1 MLCVGEKEEVK
12 ALKKNRVIAAILI
25 GMMATTC
32 VSCELIDSSLV
43 KLGLRNEDFD
53 YVKNNKV
60 DKIVIQ
66 SARDTAF
73 RFIVTDEN
81 AIQDIY
87 EILRNG
93 KIKDTKTD
101 LQPDYTFEVYYGE
114 EVKKYSYVA
123 YLEDS
128 DVGNFYDENK
138 SYYVSKNLDQKIL
151 QNLSFIRKTKD
162 FDKIY
167 YNSILE
173 VLKVEKDNLTG
184 QKVGINL
191 TGDVDCLKYIFAVDL
206 ENFKKDIKD
215 VISTASLVE
224 NNEGNYDTVV
234 KVQNKGYSSKIFKT
248 TVIVDNKKSKVYR
261 TYYVQ
266 GNYEHS
272 EWNIA
277 VSEPDKKPND
287 W

>member
-167 YNSILE
+167 YDSILE

>member
-1 MLCVGEKEEVK
+1 MLCVREKEEVK
-12 ALKKNRVIAAILI
+12 VLKKNRVISTILI
-25 GMMATTC
+25 VIMATTC
-32 VSCELIDSSLV
+32 VSCDFIDSSLV
-43 KLGLRNEDFD
+43 KLGFRNEDFD

-191 TGDVDCLKYIFAVDL
+191 AGDVDCLKYIFAVDL

-224 NNEGNYDTVV
+224 NNEENYDTVV

-277 VSEPDKKPND
+277 VSEPDKKTND

>member
-167 YNSILE
+167 YDSILE

-248 TVIVDNKKSKVYR
+248 TIIVDNKKSKIYR

>member
-1 MLCVGEKEEVK
+1 MK

-151 QNLSFIRKTKD
+151 QNLSFIRKTKE

>member
-1 MLCVGEKEEVK
+1 MK

-167 YNSILE
+167 YDSILE

>member
-1 MLCVGEKEEVK
+1 M
-12 ALKKNRVIAAILI
+12 LKKNRVISTILI
-25 GMMATTC
+25 VIMATTC
-32 VSCELIDSSLV
+32 VSCDFIDSSLV
-43 KLGLRNEDFD
+43 KLGFRNEDFD

-191 TGDVDCLKYIFAVDL
+191 AGDVDCLKYIFAVDL

-224 NNEGNYDTVV
+224 NNEENYDTVV

>member
-1 MLCVGEKEEVK
+1 MLCVREKEEVK
-12 ALKKNRVIAAILI
+12 VLKKNRVISTILI
-25 GMMATTC
+25 VIMATTC
-32 VSCELIDSSLV
+32 VSCDFIDSSLV
-43 KLGLRNEDFD
+43 KLGFRNEDFD

-191 TGDVDCLKYIFAVDL
+191 AGDVDCLKYIFAVDL

-224 NNEGNYDTVV
+224 NNEENYDTVV

>member
-1 MLCVGEKEEVK
+1 MLCVREKEEVK
-12 ALKKNRVIAAILI
+12 VLKKNRVISTILI
-25 GMMATTC
+25 VIMATTC
-32 VSCELIDSSLV
+32 VSCDFIDSSLV
-43 KLGLRNEDFD
+43 KLGFRNEDFD

-191 TGDVDCLKYIFAVDL
+191 AGDVDCLKYIFAVDL

-224 NNEGNYDTVV
+224 NNEENYDTVV

-261 TYYVQ
+261 TYYVH
-266 GNYEHS
+266 GNYEHR
-272 EWNIA
+272 ERNIA
-277 VSEPDKKPND
+277 VSEPEKKPND

>member
-1 MLCVGEKEEVK
+1 M
-12 ALKKNRVIAAILI
+12 KKNRVIAAILI

-167 YNSILE
+167 YDSILE

-248 TVIVDNKKSKVYR
+248 TVIVDNKKSKIYR

>member
-1 MLCVGEKEEVK
+1 M
-12 ALKKNRVIAAILI
+12 
-25 GMMATTC
+25 
-32 VSCELIDSSLV
+32 
-43 KLGLRNEDFD
+43 
-53 YVKNNKV
+53 
-60 DKIVIQ
+60 
-66 SARDTAF
+66 
-73 RFIVTDEN
+73 
-81 AIQDIY
+81 
-87 EILRNG
+87 
-93 KIKDTKTD
+93 
-101 LQPDYTFEVYYGE
+101 
-114 EVKKYSYVA
+114 KKYSYVA

-191 TGDVDCLKYIFAVDL
+191 AGDVDCLKYIFAVDL

-224 NNEGNYDTVV
+224 NNEENYDTVV

>member
-1 MLCVGEKEEVK
+1 MLCVREKEEVK
-12 ALKKNRVIAAILI
+12 VLKKNRVISTILI
-25 GMMATTC
+25 VIMATTC
-32 VSCELIDSSLV
+32 VSCDFIDSSLV
-43 KLGLRNEDFD
+43 KLGFRNEDFD

-191 TGDVDCLKYIFAVDL
+191 AGDVDCLKYIFAVDL

-224 NNEGNYDTVV
+224 NNEENYDTVV

-277 VSEPDKKPND
+277 ISEPDKKPND

>member
-32 VSCELIDSSLV
+32 VSCELIDSSFV

-167 YNSILE
+167 YDSILE

-248 TVIVDNKKSKVYR
+248 TVIVDNKKSKIYR

>member
-1 MLCVGEKEEVK
+1 MLCVREKEEVK
-12 ALKKNRVIAAILI
+12 VLKKNRVISTILI
-25 GMMATTC
+25 VIMATTC
-32 VSCELIDSSLV
+32 VSCDFIDRSLV
-43 KLGLRNEDFD
+43 KLGFRNEDFD

-191 TGDVDCLKYIFAVDL
+191 AGDVDCLKYIFAVDL

-224 NNEGNYDTVV
+224 NNEENYDTVV

>member
-167 YNSILE
+167 YDSILE

-248 TVIVDNKKSKVYR
+248 TVIVDNKKSKIYR